1 MDELTEYDK
10 ITILSALKKRID
22 VLWSIYPHSDR
33 QHSTYIRY
41 KCLFEKM
48 GGDYNRDYESEL
60 TYQNIGNGE
69 ESMVIGL

>member
-48 GGDYNRDYESEL
+48 GGDYNRDYENEL
-60 TYQNIGNGE
+60 SNPELINAK
-69 ESMVIGL
+69 S